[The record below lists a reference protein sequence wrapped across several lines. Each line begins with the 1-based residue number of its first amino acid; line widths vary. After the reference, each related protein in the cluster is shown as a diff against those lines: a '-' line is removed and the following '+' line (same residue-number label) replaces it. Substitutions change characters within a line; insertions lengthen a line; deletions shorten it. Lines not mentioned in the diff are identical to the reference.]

1 MFFYVHQLNS
11 NILYTCTSVGNRDL
25 YLYSRFSQPRVENI
39 ENNQFDTY
47 LTAKSPPDFD
57 NPFPN
62 TFSNTSITLSWFDK
76 KNMSDMSW
84 DTGHLIWRL
93 S

>member
-1 MFFYVHQLNS
+1 MFFYVHQLNF
-11 NILYTCTSVGNRDL
+11 NILYTYTSVGNRDL
-25 YLYSRFSQPRVENI
+25 YLYPIFSQPHVENI

-62 TFSNTSITLSWFDK
+62 TFSNITLILFDK
-76 KNMSDMSW
+76 KNMSDMS
-84 DTGHLIWRL
+84 
-93 S
+93 